1 MEKSKIKFLKAT
13 WGVNDLSASF
23 TNGVDSFDHER
34 TGHELPHPDFV
45 NALEAL
51 SLDLGRAYY
60 ATESGVKRYKAKA
73 FTLDEKDSIVTI
85 EVKGKLENNFDYV
98 TNVSSG
104 KLLLEKA
111 LKKRYETLCTELYL
125 YFFENKQHAKANPVS
140 PVGLTP
146 NTKQWQPPR

>member
-1 MEKSKIKFLKAT
+1 MEQSKIKFLKAT
-13 WGVNDLSASF
+13 WTVNDLSASF
-23 TNGVDSFDHER
+23 VNGVDNFDHNR

-45 NALEAL
+45 KALEAL

-60 ATESGVKRYKAKA
+60 STEAGIKRYKAKA
-73 FTLDEKDSIVTI
+73 FVLDERDDIVTI
-85 EVKGKLENNFDYV
+85 EVKGKLENNFDYL

-125 YFFENKQHAKANPVS
+125 YFFENKTAQLEIDFKKAAGNDS
-140 PVGLTP
+140 
-146 NTKQWQPPR
+146 

>member
-1 MEKSKIKFLKAT
+1 MEKSKLKVLKAD
-13 WGVNDLSASF
+13 WGVTKLTMDYL
-23 TNGVDSFDHER
+23 NGIDNFDHDI
-34 TGHELPHPDFV
+34 GGSELPHPDFV

-60 ATESGVKRYKAKA
+60 ATEAGVKRYKAKG
-73 FTLDEKDSIVTI
+73 FVLDERDNIVTI

-125 YFFENKQHAKANPVS
+125 YFFENKTAQLDIPFNERGEKD
-140 PVGLTP
+140 
-146 NTKQWQPPR
+146 